1 MMAQNVISAIA
12 DTRPEKVNDE
22 ARLFDDLFVHTRY
35 DNSVRPVRNKA
46 SSVQVYLDVAL
57 VQLVD
62 LVSQQS
68 AVFYGACLPHRVGS
82 TLLQRWG
89 LACRIKALSQDA
101 EI

>member
-1 MMAQNVISAIA
+1 M
-12 DTRPEKVNDE
+12 
-22 ARLFDDLFVHTRY
+22 
-35 DNSVRPVRNKA
+35 
-46 SSVQVYLDVAL
+46 QVYLDVAL

-68 AVFYGACLPHRVGS
+68 AVFYGGCLPHRVGS

-89 LACRIKALSQDA
+89 LACRIEALSQDA